1 MTVWYTRG
9 MKEKLWRWFMPHT
22 SNDFT
27 PDLLQRTAILVMG
40 GLALLTFTMT
50 NVYALLWQQS
60 VWLTSA
66 VLPAVVVEKT
76 NKERED
82 LALSALVRNTA
93 LDTAARLK
101 AEDMAKNSYFAHYS
115 PDGISPWYWFNE
127 AGYAYVH
134 AGENLA
140 VHFTDSKEVVEAW
153 MLSPTHRANIVNQN
167 YREIGVGTARGRYQG
182 FDTVFVVQ
190 LFGTPGVIPEADES
204 VTPVAVA
211 PTPLAPEVA
220 LLPRVVTPEE
230 PVVAGIET
238 SSESLETPAVPVTE
252 PAVLRTPDIEPPIT
266 EPVRVAATTIEDHG
280 VVVYSDTITT
290 TSDLV
295 EAPID
300 TTFSTPSPAPV
311 TELAMITTSP
321 STMMQRV
328 YWVLGLLV
336 IVALITSVA
345 IEWREQRPLQVVYGV
360 LLLCMMATLFYVHT
374 LVTGGV
380 LVT

>member
-1 MTVWYTRG
+1 

>member
-1 MTVWYTRG
+1 MV
-9 MKEKLWRWFMPHT
+9 
-22 SNDFT
+22 
-27 PDLLQRTAILVMG
+27 
-40 GLALLTFTMT
+40 
-50 NVYALLWQQS
+50 
-60 VWLTSA
+60 
-66 VLPAVVVEKT
+66 
-76 NKERED
+76 
-82 LALSALVRNTA
+82 
-93 LDTAARLK
+93 
-101 AEDMAKNSYFAHYS
+101 
-115 PDGISPWYWFNE
+115 
-127 AGYAYVH
+127 
-134 AGENLA
+134 
-140 VHFTDSKEVVEAW
+140 
-153 MLSPTHRANIVNQN
+153 SPTHRANIVNQN

-190 LFGTPGVIPEADES
+190 LFGTPGVIPAADEPAA
-204 VTPVAVA
+204 VVAVA
-211 PTPLAPEVA
+211 PSAPAPEVA
-220 LLPRVVTPEE
+220 LLPRVVTPEA

-238 SSESLETPAVPVTE
+238 SSESLETRVVPATE
-252 PAVLRTPDIEPPIT
+252 PAALRTADVEPPTT

-290 TSDLV
+290 TSDLA

-300 TTFSTPSPAPV
+300 TTLSTPSPAPV